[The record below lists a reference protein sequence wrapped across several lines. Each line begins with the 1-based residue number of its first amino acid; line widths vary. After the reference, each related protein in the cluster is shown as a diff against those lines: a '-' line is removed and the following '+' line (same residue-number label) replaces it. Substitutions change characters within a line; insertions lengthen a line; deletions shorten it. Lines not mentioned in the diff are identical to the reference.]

1 MENFTFKPSTD
12 TDNGE
17 AKYNVL
23 IINKPRMLQG
33 NGKIDLEPALSA
45 IQSISNLPLTQV
57 NSGVLDELKEHTYE
71 TCSNE

>member
-23 IINKPRMLQG
+23 IINKPQG

-45 IQSISNLPLTQV
+45 IQSISNLPLSQV
-57 NSGVLDELKEHTYE
+57 NSGVLDEVKEDTYE
-71 TCSNE
+71 SPS